1 MNRRERSAILA
12 AAASDEV
19 KRIAQ
24 AIQERHDI
32 QILKEPQKT
41 LVMVKVRESVQG
53 ALFYLG
59 EVLATESMVVV
70 DGAKGA
76 SVVAGDDFEKCTA
89 LAVIDGYFNLS
100 EAEGKD
106 VIEQEIIKLKTAQ
119 KQAREAINRE
129 LRRSQVNFNVMGE

>member
-76 SVVAGDDFEKCTA
+76 SVVAGDDFEKCT
-89 LAVIDGYFNLS
+89 G
-100 EAEGKD
+100 
-106 VIEQEIIKLKTAQ
+106 
-119 KQAREAINRE
+119 RWR
-129 LRRSQVNFNVMGE
+129 

>member
-76 SVVAGDDFEKCTA
+76 SVVAGDDFEKCMA
-89 LAVIDGYFNLS
+89 LAVIDGYFNLP

>member
-76 SVVAGDDFEKCTA
+76 SVVGGDDFEKCTA
-89 LAVIDGYFNLS
+89 LAVIDGYFNLP

>member
-12 AAASDEV
+12 AASSDEV
-19 KRIAQ
+19 KHIAQ

-41 LVMVKVRESVQG
+41 LVMVKVRESVKHS
-53 ALFYLG
+53 LFYLG

-76 SVVAGDDFEKCTA
+76 SVIAGDDFEKCIA
-89 LAVIDGYFNLS
+89 AAVIDGYFNLHQ
-100 EAEGKD
+100 EEGRD
-106 VIEQEIIKLKTAQ
+106 AIEQEILKLKTAQ
-119 KQAREAINRE
+119 KQAREALNRE